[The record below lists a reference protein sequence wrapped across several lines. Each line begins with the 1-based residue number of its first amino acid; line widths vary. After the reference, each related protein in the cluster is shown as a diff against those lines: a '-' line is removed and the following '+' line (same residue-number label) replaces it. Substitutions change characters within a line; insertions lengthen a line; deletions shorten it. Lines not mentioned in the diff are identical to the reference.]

1 MPEAQILVT
10 GANRGI
16 GAAIATE
23 LAAAGLAVVGLTR
36 TGTSAAGAAIACDV
50 SDEGAIARAI
60 GAVAEQGPIA
70 GLVNNAGL
78 YEAHL
83 SAELAAADFER
94 IMRINATSVVT
105 AARHVYPHLKRAGGG
120 LIVNIG
126 SYYDKLGVAKAVA
139 YCASKAAVGAITRC
153 LAVEWA
159 ADNIRVI
166 DVAPGYIAS
175 ELNAKFRAR
184 DATQRWI
191 EQRIPVGRAG
201 TPAEIGRLV
210 AMLFTSHISYLT
222 GETIYVDGG
231 LGMNQ

>member
-1 MPEAQILVT
+1 MPEGAVLVT

-16 GAAIATE
+16 GAAIALE
-23 LAAAGLAVVGLTR
+23 LAGAGHRVAGLTR
-36 TGTSAAGAAIACDV
+36 SGTSAAGDGYVCDV
-50 SDEGAIARAI
+50 SEESSIARAV
-60 GAVAEQGPIA
+60 AVVAARGPIV

-78 YEAHL
+78 YAAHT

-94 IMRINATSVVT
+94 LMRVNATSVVV
-105 AARHVYPHLKRAGGG
+105 AARHVYPHLKEAGGG

-126 SYYDKLGVAKAVA
+126 SYYDKLGVARTVA

-166 DVAPGYIAS
+166 DVAPGYIAT

-184 DATQRWI
+184 EATEGWI
-191 EQRIPVGRAG
+191 KRTIPVGRAG
-201 TPAEIGRLV
+201 QPEEIGKLV
-210 AMLFTSHISYLT
+210 AMLFSSEIAYLT
-222 GETIYVDGG
+222 GET
-231 LGMNQ
+231 

>member
-1 MPEAQILVT
+1 MPEGAVLVT

-16 GAAIATE
+16 GAAIAAA
-23 LAAAGLAVVGLTR
+23 LAAAGLSVAGLTR
-36 TGTSAAGAAIACDV
+36 TGTSAAGEGFVCDV
-50 SDEGAIARAI
+50 SQESSIARAI
-60 GAVAEQGPIA
+60 AAVAARGPIA

-78 YEAHL
+78 YAAHA
-83 SAELAAADFER
+83 SAELTADDFER
-94 IMRINATSVVT
+94 IMRINATSVVV

-126 SYYDKLGVAKAVA
+126 SYYDKLGVAKTVA

-166 DVAPGYIAS
+166 DVAPGYIAT

-191 EQRIPVGRAG
+191 KQRIPVGRAG
-201 TPAEIGRLV
+201 TPEEIGRLV
-210 AMLFTSHISYLT
+210 AMLFGSEIPYLT
-222 GETIYVDGG
+222 GETIYVDGAAAIG
-231 LGMNQ
+231 H